1 MRVLLFA
8 GLAEALGCRE
18 FEWNPPGSASPATV
32 GEFEAALRAGEPRL
46 KASAFRVAVNQR
58 YAQPGD
64 ALSSADEVALIPPVS
79 GG

>member
-18 FEWNPPGSASPATV
+18 LEWPSPSLPTTV
-32 GEFEAALRAGEPRL
+32 GQLEAVLRAREPRL
-46 KASAFRVAVNQR
+46 AEAHFRIAVNRSYASAEDGL
-58 YAQPGD
+58 QPD
-64 ALSSADEVALIPPVS
+64 DEVALIPPVS